1 MSISNYLDNCYHF
14 DFNTYFILLEEKRII
29 SEAQKNL
36 KVLKKINIIT
46 KRKIS
51 YKFQKHLI
59 YLNEK
64 HKLSFELYNSLYKIN
79 RSFLQ

>member
-1 MSISNYLDNCYHF
+1 MSISNNLDNCYHF

-36 KVLKKINIIT
+36 KILKKINIIT

-51 YKFQKHLI
+51 HKFRKHLI

>member
-1 MSISNYLDNCYHF
+1 MTEYF
-14 DFNTYFILLEEKRII
+14 DFNTYFILLEEKRIL

-51 YKFQKHLI
+51 YKFRKHLI

-64 HKLSFELYNSLYKIN
+64 HKLSFELYNCLYKSN

>member
-1 MSISNYLDNCYHF
+1 MSISNNLDNCYHF
-14 DFNTYFILLEEKRII
+14 DFNTYFILLEEKRIL

-51 YKFQKHLI
+51 YKFRKHLI